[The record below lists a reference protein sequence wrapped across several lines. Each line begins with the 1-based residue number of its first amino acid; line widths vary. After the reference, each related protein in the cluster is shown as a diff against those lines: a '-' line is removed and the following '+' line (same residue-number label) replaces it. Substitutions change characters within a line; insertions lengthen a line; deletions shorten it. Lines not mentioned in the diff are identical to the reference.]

1 MCFSQHCFRGDVFQL
16 VLPRRFTQSFKGDEF
31 NVVAEASI
39 HRVLFI
45 PFLIMVISKY
55 LASRSANI
63 VKDRKAEIHLIAGTF
78 KRTGDD
84 EKMLILL
91 NNYPKT
97 RKKIVNMLC
106 WLT

>member
-1 MCFSQHCFRGDVFQL
+1 VALANIVFVVMYFNWFYHEGLPKALKEMNLMCCRSINPSRIIYSFFDYGD
-16 VLPRRFTQSFKGDEF
+16 FKIFGLQK
-31 NVVAEASI
+31 
-39 HRVLFI
+39 R
-45 PFLIMVISKY
+45 
-55 LASRSANI
+55 NI